1 MFRDGFDSYTF
12 PGDAPITCEVDGY
25 TLTARLEHDHGD
37 PPWEREDGHGPVSEW
52 TSRPKRPGEWVLT
65 TDHGSF
71 RYYDAQAAIKQAKA
85 ECWGPRDVY
94 TWATPAERAA
104 IAVRDDFEVLKA
116 WCDDDDWCY
125 VGVVISVSR
134 NDVLLDDHA
143 ASLWGVECNYPG
155 SDNGYLTEVAN
166 ELIPE
171 ALASAKAAR
180 ARMLEI
186 LK

>member
-1 MFRDGFDSYTF
+1 MFRDGFYSYTF
-12 PGDAPITCEVDGY
+12 PGDAPITCEVGGF
-25 TLTARLEHDHGD
+25 TLTARLEEDHGD

-52 TSRPKRPGEWVLT
+52 TSRPKRPGEWVL
-65 TDHGSF
+65 DADGRHR

-104 IAVRDDFEVLKA
+104 IAVRDDFEALKA
-116 WCDDDDWCY
+116 WCDDEWSY

-134 NDVLLDDHA
+134 NGVLLDDHA
-143 ASLWGVECNYPG
+143 ASLWGIECNYPF
-155 SDNGYLTEVAN
+155 SDNSHLTEVAN